1 MLRKGGEKMSN
12 EWLTINELS
21 DRLKVSIKTVR
32 NRMADGLPYH
42 KIGGAL
48 RFDYDEIVEWIKVKK
63 VKPAKNKN
71 KSNDGLLVLIE
82 NDSPLSDDMKFI
94 LSDFI
99 AMRKEIKK
107 PLSQKGYGLLMKKL
121 KELAKN
127 EPDQI
132 KILENSI
139 MNSWQGIFPLKN
151 SLSGN
156 PIKDE
161 FSEYEEFCKTQ
172 GIRAGKVA
180 EIS

>member
-1 MLRKGGEKMSN
+1 MFS
-12 EWLTINELS
+12 
-21 DRLKVSIKTVR
+21 VIK
-32 NRMADGLPYH
+32 
-42 KIGGAL
+42 
-48 RFDYDEIVEWIKVKK
+48 
-63 VKPAKNKN
+63 
-71 KSNDGLLVLIE
+71 
-82 NDSPLSDDMKFI
+82 NDSSLSDDMKSI

-99 AMRKEIKK
+99 EMRKEIKK

-172 GIRAGKVA
+172 GIRAGKVK
-180 EIS
+180 EIE